1 MKRTKKQK
9 TDTRPD
15 IRPMTEQE
23 YRQAPG
29 INISSLKVMERSP
42 AHYRAA
48 LDEPNE
54 STAAQVFGTVLHAV
68 VLEPTR
74 ECYVIRPEGM
84 KFTTSEGK
92 AWRDSQTLPILDVD
106 DDCRIKSM
114 LVRLHEHPIVS
125 SLLKS
130 AQTEVACFGTHAN
143 GLQIKGRIDIL
154 AKYKKKVVI
163 ADIKTTDDASP
174 MAFDRSVRKYR
185 YDRQAAFYLD
195 LTGSDRFLF
204 VAVEKEAPFAVAVY
218 ELSQQMIER
227 ARRDNDLDLRTLKKC
242 METDVW
248 PAYGEQVH
256 ELNGF

>member
-9 TDTRPD
+9 AD

-42 AHYRAA
+42 AHYKAA

-54 STAAQVFGTVLHAV
+54 STAAQVFGTALHAA
-68 VLEPTR
+68 VLEPKR

-84 KFTTSEGK
+84 RFTTSEGK
-92 AWRDSQTLPILDVD
+92 AWRDAQTLPILDVD

-114 LVRLHEHPIVS
+114 LVRLHEHPIVG
-125 SLLKS
+125 SLLKT
-130 AQTEVACFGTHAN
+130 AQTEVACFGTHST
-143 GLQIKGRIDIL
+143 GLPIKGRIDII
-154 AKYKKKVVI
+154 AKYKGKTVV

-185 YDRQAAFYLD
+185 YDRQAAFYVD
-195 LTGSDRFLF
+195 LTGADRFLF
-204 VAVEKEAPFAVAVY
+204 IAVEKESPFAVAVY
-218 ELSQQMIER
+218 ELSQQMLER
-227 ARRDNDLDLRTLKKC
+227 ARRDNDLDLRRLKMC